1 VIKVRAT
8 TKGEETMKNRKI
20 ILSVVLT
27 ILLSS
32 PDSMAQHA
40 VKRKAAAAPGG
51 ASSRVEPLR
60 VIGGELYASTVTG
73 QVKQRAVATD
83 FSFTITKA
91 EIVNGRL
98 RLSGDFAL
106 GGSRAQRSDQVTATI
121 GGVISKAANPWPSAR
136 ESTDESKKSK
146 EQEKKAG
153 EQQQGREAR
162 NPETAGQLG
171 QLAQS
176 TQDTARTTPPA
187 PGQKTEQKQS
197 LYAHSEKSTACGVL
211 FLRLTLPRRL
221 RARIGTNAE
230 PLQLGVVLKPF
241 DNERGENIV
250 KQVCLLLQMSESGNQ
265 AAALAQLNRLLV
277 SSK

>member
-1 VIKVRAT
+1 
-8 TKGEETMKNRKI
+8 MKNRRI
-20 ILSVVLT
+20 ILCVVLA

-32 PDSMAQHA
+32 PVSMAQQA
-40 VKRKAAAAPGG
+40 VKRKAATAAKDG

-73 QVKQRAVATD
+73 QIKQGAIATD

-98 RLSGDFAL
+98 RLSGDFGL
-106 GGSRAQRSDQVTATI
+106 GGAPAQMSNQVTATI
-121 GGVISKAANPWPSAR
+121 GGVMSNAANPWPSAR
-136 ESTDESKKSK
+136 EERRSDAKKSK

-153 EQQQGREAR
+153 EQQQGREAK

-187 PGQKTEQKQS
+187 PGEKTEQTQS
-197 LYAHSEKSTACGVL
+197 LYAQSETSTGCGVM
-211 FLRLTLPRRL
+211 FLRLTLSRQL
-221 RARIGTNAE
+221 RARMGVNAE

-241 DNERGENIV
+241 DNERGEEIV
-250 KQVCLLLQMSESGNQ
+250 KQVCLLLQISESRNQ
-265 AAALAQLNRLLV
+265 AVRLAQLNRLLV